1 MKKIIITFFAMSI
14 ALIAKAEGVQ
24 VGELFYNLNELE
36 KTAEIISSG
45 WNANYVGI
53 SSVIV
58 PDNINYNGDIYDVT
72 SIGVGAFSQ
81 CTSLTSITIGNH
93 VSNIGNMA
101 FDRCTSLTSITIGSH
116 VSNIGSWAFANCSS
130 LTSITIPNSVTS
142 IERSAF
148 ENCSSLTSIVIPN
161 SVTNVGE
168 RAFAFCSSLTS
179 VTISNNL
186 ASIQNLVFYQCSS
199 LTSVTI
205 PENITSINS
214 DAFEGCSS
222 LTSITWNAK
231 NCSDFSESKAAP
243 FYYCLRIASFT
254 FGNSVE
260 YIPAYLCCRMS
271 NLSSITIPNCVTSI
285 GVGAFSDCTSLTS
298 ITIPNS
304 VTSIGVGAFRNCTSL
319 TSITIGSHV
328 SNIGN
333 GAFANCSSLTSV
345 TIPNSVTSIGFE
357 AFYGCSSLTSITIPN
372 SVTSIGQKV
381 FSSCPAIT
389 SIIVESGNTRYDSR
403 DDCNAIILTASNIL
417 VEGCQNTTIP
427 NTVTSIGRYAFS
439 GCSTL
444 TSITIPEN
452 ITIIP
457 NDAFENC
464 SSLTSITWNAKNC
477 SDFPSIGF
485 APFFD
490 IRTQITSFI
499 FGDSVEYIPAY
510 LCCAMN
516 NLTSVSIP
524 NCITSIGN
532 SAFFACSSLSSII
545 IPNDVTSIGEH
556 AFQDCHS
563 LNTIYCYAV
572 NSPTIW
578 NTTFTN
584 YEATLYVPCEALED
598 YQQHEIWGQFKNI
611 QCISSENTSI
621 DNTISCG
628 KKTNKL
634 LHNGQL
640 IILSEDKSYTIT
652 GQEL

>member
-14 ALIAKAEGVQ
+14 ALITMAETVQ

-36 KTAEIISSG
+36 KTAEITSSG
-45 WNANYVGI
+45 WNANYVGLI
-53 SSVIV
+53 SVIV

-72 SIGVGAFSQ
+72 SIGVGAFSD

-93 VSNIGNMA
+93 VSNIGNRA
-101 FDRCTSLTSITIGSH
+101 FGRCTSLTSITIGSH
-116 VSNIGSWAFANCSS
+116 VSNIGNGAFANCSS
-130 LTSITIPNSVTS
+130 LMSITIPNSVTS

-168 RAFAFCSSLTS
+168 WAFAYCSSLAS

-186 ASIQNLVFYQCSS
+186 ASIQYRVFYECSS

-214 DAFEGCSS
+214 DAFEDCSS

-243 FYYCLRIASFT
+243 FYYCYRIASFT

-271 NLSSITIPNCVTSI
+271 NLSSITIPNSVTSI
-285 GVGAFSDCTSLTS
+285 GVGAFMNCTSLTS

-304 VTSIGVGAFRNCTSL
+304 VTSIERNAFRDCTSL

-345 TIPNSVTSIGFE
+345 TIPNSVTSIGYE

-381 FSSCPAIT
+381 FSSCPSIT
-389 SIIVESGNTRYDSR
+389 SIIVENGNTRYDSR

-417 VEGCQNTTIP
+417 AEGCQNTTIP

-477 SDFPSIGF
+477 SDFPSIDY
-485 APFFD
+485 APFVE
-490 IRTQITSFI
+490 TNAKITSFI

-510 LCCAMN
+510 LCCGLYY
-516 NLTSVSIP
+516 LTSVSIP
-524 NCITSIGN
+524 NSITSIGKG
-532 SAFFACSSLSSII
+532 AFLGCR
-545 IPNDVTSIGEH
+545 
-556 AFQDCHS
+556 S

-572 NSPTIW
+572 NSPTISKS
-578 NTTFTN
+578 TFTN
-584 YEATLYVPCEALED
+584 YEATLYVPCEALAD
-598 YQQHEIWGQFKNI
+598 YQEHEIWGQFKNI

-621 DNTISCG
+621 DNTISHG

-640 IILSEDKSYTIT
+640 IILSEDKAYTIT

>member
-36 KTAEIISSG
+36 KTAEITSSG

-72 SIGVGAFSQ
+72 SIGVGAFRN

-93 VSNIGNMA
+93 VSNIGNWA
-101 FDRCTSLTSITIGSH
+101 FERCTSLTSITIGSH

-142 IERSAF
+142 IESSAF
-148 ENCSSLTSIVIPN
+148 ENCSSLTSITIGNHVSNIG
-161 SVTNVGE
+161 SG
-168 RAFAFCSSLTS
+168 AFANCSSLTS
-179 VTISNNL
+179 VTIPNSVT
-186 ASIQNLVFYQCSS
+186 SIGGGAFSGCSS

-214 DAFEGCSS
+214 GAFKGCSS

-231 NCSDFSESKAAP
+231 NCSDFSANEGAP
-243 FYYCLRIASFT
+243 FYYCHRITSFT

-298 ITIPNS
+298 ITIGN
-304 VTSIGVGAFRNCTSL
+304 
-319 TSITIGSHV
+319 HV

-333 GAFANCSSLTSV
+333 GAFRNCSSLTSV
-345 TIPNSVTSIGFE
+345 TIPNSVTSIGYE
-357 AFYGCSSLTSITIPN
+357 AFDGCSSLTSVTIPY

-381 FSSCPAIT
+381 FSSCPSIT

-403 DDCNAIILTASNIL
+403 DDCNAIILTASNRL

-452 ITIIP
+452 ITFIP

-477 SDFPSIGF
+477 SDFPSIDY
-485 APFFD
+485 APFLD

-510 LCCAMN
+510 LCFAMN

-524 NCITSIGN
+524 NCITSIGDG
-532 SAFFACSSLSSII
+532 AFLVCSSLSSII
-545 IPNDVTSIGEH
+545 IPNDVTSIGER
-556 AFQDCHS
+556 AFQDCSS

-578 NTTFTN
+578 NKTFTN
-584 YEATLYVPCEALED
+584 YEATLYVPCEALAD
-598 YQQHEIWGQFKNI
+598 YQEHEIWGQFKNI

-621 DNTISCG
+621 DNTISHG

>member
-36 KTAEIISSG
+36 KTAEITSSG

-72 SIGVGAFSQ
+72 SIGVGAFRN

-93 VSNIGNMA
+93 VSNIGNGA
-101 FDRCTSLTSITIGSH
+101 FERCTSLTSITIGSH
-116 VSNIGSWAFANCSS
+116 VSNIGSGAFANCSS

-142 IERSAF
+142 IESSAF
-148 ENCSSLTSIVIPN
+148 ENCSSLTSITIGNHVSNIG
-161 SVTNVGE
+161 SG
-168 RAFAFCSSLTS
+168 AFANCSSLTS
-179 VTISNNL
+179 VTIPNSVT
-186 ASIQNLVFYQCSS
+186 SIGGSAFSGCSS

-214 DAFEGCSS
+214 GAFKGCSS

-243 FYYCLRIASFT
+243 FYYCYRITSFT

-304 VTSIGVGAFRNCTSL
+304 VTSIEHNAFKDCTSL
-319 TSITIGSHV
+319 PSITIGNHV

-333 GAFANCSSLTSV
+333 GAFRNCSSLTSV
-345 TIPNSVTSIGFE
+345 TIPNSVTSIGYE
-357 AFYGCSSLTSITIPN
+357 AFNGCSSLTSVTIPN
-372 SVTSIGQKV
+372 SVTSIGLGV
-381 FSSCPAIT
+381 FNRCPSIT
-389 SIIVESGNTRYDSR
+389 SIIVENGNTRYDSR
-403 DDCNAIILTASNIL
+403 DNCNAIIETASNVL
-417 VEGCQNTTIP
+417 VAGCQNTTIP
-427 NTVTSIGRYAFS
+427 NSVTCIGLYAFY

-452 ITIIP
+452 ITSI
-457 NDAFENC
+457 NSDAFKAC

-477 SDFPSIGF
+477 SDFPSIDY

-490 IRTQITSFI
+490 SRTKITSFI

-532 SAFFACSSLSSII
+532 GAFFACSSLSSII
-545 IPNDVTSIGEH
+545 IPNDVTSIGEC
-556 AFQDCHS
+556 AFQDCYS

-578 NTTFTN
+578 NKTFTN
-584 YEATLYVPCEALED
+584 YEATLYVPCEALAD
-598 YQQHEIWGQFKNI
+598 YQEHEIWGQFKNI

-621 DNTISCG
+621 DNTISHG

>member
-36 KTAEIISSG
+36 KTAEITSSG

-72 SIGVGAFSQ
+72 SIGVGAFRN

-93 VSNIGNMA
+93 VSNIGNWA
-101 FDRCTSLTSITIGSH
+101 FERCTSLTSITIGSH

-142 IERSAF
+142 IESSAF
-148 ENCSSLTSIVIPN
+148 ENCSSLTSI
-161 SVTNVGE
+161 
-168 RAFAFCSSLTS
+168 
-179 VTISNNL
+179 
-186 ASIQNLVFYQCSS
+186 
-199 LTSVTI
+199 
-205 PENITSINS
+205 
-214 DAFEGCSS
+214 
-222 LTSITWNAK
+222 
-231 NCSDFSESKAAP
+231 
-243 FYYCLRIASFT
+243 
-254 FGNSVE
+254 
-260 YIPAYLCCRMS
+260 
-271 NLSSITIPNCVTSI
+271 
-285 GVGAFSDCTSLTS
+285 
-298 ITIPNS
+298 
-304 VTSIGVGAFRNCTSL
+304 
-319 TSITIGSHV
+319 TIGNHV
-328 SNIGN
+328 SNIGS

-345 TIPNSVTSIGFE
+345 TIPNSVTSIGGS
-357 AFYGCSSLTSITIPN
+357 AFYGCSSLTSVTIPN
-372 SVTSIGQKV
+372 SVTSIGLGV
-381 FSSCPAIT
+381 FNRCPSIT
-389 SIIVESGNTRYDSR
+389 SIIVENGNTRYDSR
-403 DDCNAIILTASNIL
+403 DNCNAIIETASNVL
-417 VEGCQNTTIP
+417 VAGCQNTTIP
-427 NTVTSIGRYAFS
+427 NSVTCIGLYAFY

-452 ITIIP
+452 ITSI
-457 NDAFENC
+457 NSDAFKAC

-477 SDFPSIGF
+477 SDFPSIDY

-490 IRTQITSFI
+490 SRTKITSFI

-545 IPNDVTSIGEH
+545 IPNDVTSIGEC
-556 AFQDCHS
+556 AFQDCYS

-578 NTTFTN
+578 NKTFTN
-584 YEATLYVPCEALED
+584 YEATLYVPCEALAD
-598 YQQHEIWGQFKNI
+598 YQEHEIWGQFKNI

-621 DNTISCG
+621 DNTISHG

>member
-1 MKKIIITFFAMSI
+1 MSI
-14 ALIAKAEGVQ
+14 ALIAMAESVQ
-24 VGELFYNLNELE
+24 VGDLFYNLNESE
-36 KTAEIISSG
+36 KTAEVTSSNRNSNYFGII
-45 WNANYVGI
+45 
-53 SSVIV
+53 SVIV

-72 SIGVGAFSQ
+72 SIG
-81 CTSLTSITIGNH
+81 N
-93 VSNIGNMA
+93 
-101 FDRCTSLTSITIGSH
+101 
-116 VSNIGSWAFANCSS
+116 WAFANCSS
-130 LTSITIPNSVTS
+130 LTSITISNGVTSIGMWTFQNCSSLTSIVMPNSVTS
-142 IERSAF
+142 IGRNAF

-168 RAFAFCSSLTS
+168 WAFAYCSSLAS

-186 ASIQNLVFYQCSS
+186 ASIQYRVFYECSS

-205 PENITSINS
+205 PENITSIDS
-214 DAFEGCSS
+214 DAFEKCTA

-243 FYYCLRIASFT
+243 FYYCFRIASFT

-271 NLSSITIPNCVTSI
+271 NLSSITIPNSVTSI

-304 VTSIGVGAFRNCTSL
+304 VTSIERNAFRDCTSL

-345 TIPNSVTSIGFE
+345 TIPNSVTSIGYE

-381 FSSCPAIT
+381 FSSCPSIT

-477 SDFPSIGF
+477 SDFPSIDY
-485 APFFD
+485 APFLD

-532 SAFFACSSLSSII
+532 GAFFACSSLSSII
-545 IPNDVTSIGEH
+545 IPNDVTSIGDN
-556 AFQDCHS
+556 ALNSCSSLTSIVIPNSVTSIGDQALGYCSS

-572 NSPTIW
+572 ISPTIW
-578 NTTFTN
+578 NSTFTN
-584 YEATLYVPCEALED
+584 YEATLYVPCESLTD
-598 YQQHEIWGQFKNI
+598 YQAHEIWGQFKNI
-611 QCISSENTSI
+611 QCISSEGTSVDNVNSI
-621 DNTISCG
+621 D
-628 KKTNKL
+628 KKTNKVL
-634 LHNGQL
+634 QNGQL
-640 IILSEDKSYTIT
+640 TIFSNEKAYTVM
-652 GQEL
+652 GQEIR